1 MVLGSSP
8 VAVTSPSDFAPAS
21 SKEFLDIQATI
32 ECGFTLKRVR
42 DMSMEEEHT
51 VKDIMSLA
59 VGTVG
64 FLSCN
69 KVVSKLI
76 ALMGFT

>member
-1 MVLGSSP
+1 M
-8 VAVTSPSDFAPAS
+8 
-21 SKEFLDIQATI
+21 
-32 ECGFTLKRVR
+32 KRVR